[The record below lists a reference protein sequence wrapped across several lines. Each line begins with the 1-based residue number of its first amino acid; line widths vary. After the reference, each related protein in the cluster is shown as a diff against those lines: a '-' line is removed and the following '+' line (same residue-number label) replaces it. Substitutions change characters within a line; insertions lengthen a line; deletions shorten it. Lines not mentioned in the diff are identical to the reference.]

1 MKAVTMNGF
10 PVTETWNYEV
20 GETVLVRLFT
30 NQPEAE
36 LFLNSRS
43 LGKKK
48 KACPKSGQYGLDRWT
63 LNRVNSVQ
71 LPEN

>member
-48 KACPKSGQYGLDRWT
+48 GLSEEGLYGLDRWT